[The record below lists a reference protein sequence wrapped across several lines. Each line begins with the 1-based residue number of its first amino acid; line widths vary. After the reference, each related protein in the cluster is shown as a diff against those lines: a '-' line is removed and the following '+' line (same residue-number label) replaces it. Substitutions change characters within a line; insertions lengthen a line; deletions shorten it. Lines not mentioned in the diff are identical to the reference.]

1 MAGNAK
7 RSANFS
13 GTTKSKTD
21 SLVPRSPIPGSLIS
35 DEKLKM
41 LYATMLRCRALEA
54 RLLYEEKSQPFSS
67 TRGQEAIDVGC
78 TVGLRAGDRIVPADR
93 DFIFKF
99 VHGLN
104 RSLPSPEKIVGP
116 SLNGRGL
123 FGMGAR
129 LALENKKR
137 GVVVAFSHND
147 RAPSRSSVQERDEA
161 LALAVAQ
168 NLPILFVVQSV
179 PRGASA
185 RSRGRANLE
194 DLSSQAE
201 RHGFPGIPV
210 DGNDVVAVHRVAHE
224 SLERARRGGGPTLI
238 ECKTYRC
245 DDQAKPSRGAKS
257 RLEGSAHGQGHDP
270 IQYMEQYLLRKGL
283 FAEAWKN
290 QVASEFARRLDEV
303 FGAAVPAAS
312 IDP

>member
-1 MAGNAK
+1 
-7 RSANFS
+7 
-13 GTTKSKTD
+13 
-21 SLVPRSPIPGSLIS
+21 
-35 DEKLKM
+35 M

-54 RLLYEEKSQPFSS
+54 RLLSEKKSQPFSS
-67 TRGQEAIDVGC
+67 TKARGQEAIDVGC

-104 RSLPSPEKIVGP
+104 ASLPSPEKIVGP

-147 RAPSRSSVQERDEA
+147 QAPSRSSVRERDEA

-168 NLPILFVVQSV
+168 SLPVLFVVQSV
-179 PRGASA
+179 PRGVSA
-185 RSRGRANLE
+185 RSSGRANLE

-238 ECKTYRC
+238 ECKTYSC

-257 RLEGSAHGQGHDP
+257 RLEGSADGQGHDP
-270 IQYMEQYLLRKGL
+270 IEYMEQYLLRKGL

-290 QVASEFARRLDEV
+290 QVAGEFARRLDEV